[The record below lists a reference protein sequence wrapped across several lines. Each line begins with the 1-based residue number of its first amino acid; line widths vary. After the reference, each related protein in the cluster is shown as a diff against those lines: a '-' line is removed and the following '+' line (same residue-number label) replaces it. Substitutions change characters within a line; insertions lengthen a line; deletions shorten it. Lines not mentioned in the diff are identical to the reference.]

1 MEYNSFGRYDY
12 EELRAAA
19 VSPDATQ
26 IDINTLG
33 EWFQTYDMNSWNGE
47 YFDMDDGLR
56 LYPVEEEFLPDQF
69 RVIRYEIR

>member
-1 MEYNSFGRYDY
+1 MEYNSFNRYDY
-12 EELRAAA
+12 EELRAA

-26 IDINTLG
+26 IDINNLG

-47 YFDMDDGLR
+47 YFDMDNGLR